1 MDQNRYRLYLYLFN
15 QMNENLQ
22 QSIKQSVNRRLV
34 YEIHFHNPDE
44 NPSFSADT
52 KPVSAWSM
60 GWLRHSPKYSIIRS
74 LNEELWAAYA
84 IFKHFKNIENLW
96 V

>member
-1 MDQNRYRLYLYLFN
+1 MVFSLYSLWIKIDRYLCLFN

-52 KPVSAWSM
+52 KPVSA
-60 GWLRHSPKYSIIRS
+60 
-74 LNEELWAAYA
+74 
-84 IFKHFKNIENLW
+84 
-96 V
+96 